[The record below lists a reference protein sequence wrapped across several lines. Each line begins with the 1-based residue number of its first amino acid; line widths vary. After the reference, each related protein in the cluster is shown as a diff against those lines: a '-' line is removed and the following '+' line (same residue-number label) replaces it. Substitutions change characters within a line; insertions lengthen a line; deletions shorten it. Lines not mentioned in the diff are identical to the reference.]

1 MYLWKNAF
9 LTNNEF
15 TKPTLLIFNSKYLGN
30 NKSTDFCK
38 MHWLYSV
45 LDCPSQGAD
54 LYYYNNVAKC
64 IYFHNSVGGINW
76 KREAMYYCKGQLGSS
91 AELVSIPQSN
101 ELWTQVTDYV
111 KNWM

>member
-1 MYLWKNAF
+1 M
-9 LTNNEF
+9 
-15 TKPTLLIFNSKYLGN
+15 
-30 NKSTDFCK
+30 
-38 MHWLYSV
+38 YSV
-45 LDCPSQGAD
+45 SDCPSQGAD
-54 LYYYNNVAKC
+54 LYYHNNVAKC

-111 KNWM
+111 KNWMWVTKNPTFAITLVQQADCVKSFNECYVDLMEWL